1 MYVEPNLYSSYKENN
16 IGKTLYDTVIELN
29 PNVVVEFGVLCGYST
44 LCIAQALRDLNSNGK
59 LIAYDL
65 FEEYEYRHGNMEEVN
80 NLLIENSLEDFVEL
94 RYGNLYKW
102 INNPDE
108 FDLLHLDV
116 SNYGEIIQLVSD
128 KFKNKNILFE
138 GGSQE
143 RDREHWMIKYKK
155 TSIYPLKN
163 KINYEILN
171 RKWPSISLIRG
182 KK

>member
-16 IGKTLYDTVIELN
+16 IGKTLYDIVIELS

-94 RYGNLYKW
+94 RRGDLYKW
-102 INNPDE
+102 IGNPDE

-116 SNYGEIIQLVSD
+116 SNDGEVIQLVAD

-155 TSIYPLKN
+155 TAMYPLKS
-163 KINYEILN
+163 KINYEIIN
-171 RKWPSISLIRG
+171 QKWPSMSLIRG
-182 KK
+182 AV